1 MSEYDDTASH
11 QVRRGRRWWPALASL
26 IFGLAALLLGGY
38 LVRKLSP
45 FSDTIALAWLLVA
58 LGIFGLVI
66 AFGFITGA
74 YSD

>member
-1 MSEYDDTASH
+1 MTEYDDTASH
-11 QVRRGRRWWPALASL
+11 QVLRGHRWWPALASL

-45 FSDTIALAWLLVA
+45 FSDAIALGWLLVA

>member
-1 MSEYDDTASH
+1 MTEYEDSASR
-11 QVRRGRRWWPALASL
+11 QLPRGRRWWPVLASL
-26 IFGLAALLLGGY
+26 IFGLAALLLGAC

-45 FSDTIALAWLLVA
+45 FSDAIALAWLLVA

-74 YSD
+74 YSA